1 MAFARASIEVA
12 TVRGVSRCIHVDLGS
27 RLARWRQG
35 VARRASDVARRW
47 AAPPVLPPRLWSH
60 RHQILRLVLWANIP
74 PVAVLVLLHHQ
85 DRASLALVSL
95 VGCLA
100 ALATLSRGSRVLRA
114 TLVSVG
120 LMACAGLAAYASTGP
135 QRFAYFVVMTAS
147 IALYRSWPV
156 LAVACVFG
164 IGEELVLG
172 TVGLALVGALFML
185 IVGSGGLIAW
195 SMDVRRYPL
204 EEGPDETQAANRL
217 RRAIQQGELVL
228 HYQPKFDLRTRRIV
242 GVEALVRWLLPGQE
256 MVFPDVFIGV
266 AERAGIMKPLTFAV
280 LDLALRQFR
289 AWDERGLTLPMAVN
303 LTASILDDNDFPDQ
317 LCAALEAVFVA
328 PAGLALELTESVVMA
343 KPDRTLNILERL
355 SEMGF
360 QLAIDDF
367 GTGYS
372 SLAYLGR
379 LPVDEIKIDRSFV
392 MKMSTSEGDRTIV
405 QASIDLAHKF
415 GKRVVAEGVE
425 DTTTL
430 RLLEEMGC
438 DQAQGYLISRPL
450 PAEHLARW
458 LESWVPPALLAA

>member
-1 MAFARASIEVA
+1 
-12 TVRGVSRCIHVDLGS
+12 
-27 RLARWRQG
+27 
-35 VARRASDVARRW
+35 VARRW
-47 AAPPVLPPRLWSH
+47 GNPPVLPPRLWSH

-74 PVAVLVLLHHQ
+74 PVAVLVLLHRQ
-85 DRASLALVSL
+85 DRLSLLLVFL
-95 VGCLA
+95 LA
-100 ALATLSRGSRVLRA
+100 GLAVLATLSRGPRLLRGA
-114 TLVSVG
+114 LVSLG
-120 LMACAGLAAYASTGP
+120 LMACAGLAAYASSGP
-135 QRFAYFVVMTAS
+135 QRFAYLAVMTAS
-147 IALYRSWPV
+147 VALYRSWAV
-156 LAVACVFG
+156 LAIACGFG
-164 IGEELVLG
+164 IGMELLLG
-172 TVGLALVGALFML
+172 SAGAAALGALFML
-185 IVGSGGLIAW
+185 IIGAGELTAW

-204 EEGPDETQAANRL
+204 DEGPDETHAANRL
-217 RRAIQQGELVL
+217 RRAIQNGELVL

-242 GVEALVRWLLPGQE
+242 GVEALVRWLPPGQE
-256 MVFPDVFIGV
+256 LVFPDVFIGV

-328 PAGLALELTESVVMA
+328 PAGIALELTESVVMA

-392 MKMSTSEGDRTIV
+392 LKMSTSEGDRTIV

-450 PAEHLARW
+450 PAEHLAQW
-458 LESWVPPALLAA
+458 LEGWVPPALLAA

>member
-1 MAFARASIEVA
+1 
-12 TVRGVSRCIHVDLGS
+12 
-27 RLARWRQG
+27 
-35 VARRASDVARRW
+35 VARRW
-47 AAPPVLPPRLWSH
+47 GNPPVLPPRLWSH

-74 PVAVLVLLHHQ
+74 PVAVLVLLHRQ
-85 DRASLALVSL
+85 DRLSLLLVFLLAGLAVLATVSRGPRLLRAALVSL
-95 VGCLA
+95 
-100 ALATLSRGSRVLRA
+100 
-114 TLVSVG
+114 G
-120 LMACAGLAAYASTGP
+120 LMACAGLAAYASSGP
-135 QRFAYFVVMTAS
+135 QRFAYLAVMTAS
-147 IALYRSWPV
+147 VALYRSWAV
-156 LAVACVFG
+156 LAIACGFG
-164 IGEELVLG
+164 IGMELLLG
-172 TVGLALVGALFML
+172 STGAAALGALFML
-185 IVGSGGLIAW
+185 IIGAGELTAW

-204 EEGPDETQAANRL
+204 DEGPDETHAANRL
-217 RRAIQQGELVL
+217 RRAIQNGELVL

-242 GVEALVRWLLPGQE
+242 GVEALVRWLPPGQE
-256 MVFPDVFIGV
+256 LVFPDVFIGV

-328 PAGLALELTESVVMA
+328 PAGIALELTESVVMA

-392 MKMSTSEGDRTIV
+392 LKMSTSEGDRTIV

-430 RLLEEMGC
+430 HLLEEMGC

-458 LESWVPPALLAA
+458 LENWVPPALLAA

>member
-1 MAFARASIEVA
+1 MARASDA
-12 TVRGVSRCIHVDLGS
+12 
-27 RLARWRQG
+27 
-35 VARRASDVARRW
+35 ARRW
-47 AAPPVLPPRLWSH
+47 ASPPVLPPRLWLH
-60 RHQILRLVLWANIP
+60 RHQILRLVLWANLP
-74 PVAVLVLLHHQ
+74 PTSVLVLLHRQ
-85 DRASLALVSL
+85 DRESLLLVAAVVGLAL
-95 VGCLA
+95 
-100 ALATLSRGSRVLRA
+100 LATFSPGTRSFRA

-120 LMACAGLAAYASTGP
+120 LMACAGLAAFASTGP

-147 IALYRSWPV
+147 IALYRSWAV
-156 LAVACVFG
+156 LVVACLFG
-164 IGEELVLG
+164 MGEELVLG
-172 TVGLALVGALFML
+172 SLGLAAVGALFML
-185 IVGSGGLIAW
+185 IVGSGALIAW

-204 EEGPDETQAANRL
+204 DEGPDETQAANRL
-217 RRAIQQGELVL
+217 RRAMKRGELLL
-228 HYQPKFDLRTRRIV
+228 HYQPKFDLRTRQIV
-242 GVEALVRWLLPGQE
+242 GVEALVRWAPPGQKL
-256 MVFPDVFIGV
+256 VFPDAFIGV
-266 AERAGIMKPLTFAV
+266 AERAGFMKPLTFAV
-280 LDLALRQFR
+280 LDLALRQYR
-289 AWDERGLTLPMAVN
+289 AWDERGLRLPMAIN

-317 LCAALEAVFVA
+317 LCAAIEARSVA
-328 PAGLALELTESVVMA
+328 PAGVALELTESVVMA
-343 KPDRTLNILERL
+343 KPDRTQHILERL
-355 SEMGF
+355 SGMGF

-450 PAEHLARW
+450 PAEQLTGW
-458 LESWVPPALLAA
+458 LENWVPPALLAA

>member
-1 MAFARASIEVA
+1 MARASDA
-12 TVRGVSRCIHVDLGS
+12 
-27 RLARWRQG
+27 
-35 VARRASDVARRW
+35 ARRW
-47 AAPPVLPPRLWSH
+47 AAPPVLPPRLWTH
-60 RHQILRLVLWANIP
+60 RHQILRLVLWANVP
-74 PVAVLVLLHHQ
+74 PTSVLVLLHRQ
-85 DRASLALVSL
+85 DRASLVLVSL
-95 VGCLA
+95 VAGLA
-100 ALATLSRGSRVLRA
+100 VLATLTPGTRVLRA

-172 TVGLALVGALFML
+172 SLGLASVGALFML
-185 IVGSGGLIAW
+185 IVGSGALIAW

-217 RRAIQQGELVL
+217 QRGIHHGELIL

-242 GVEALVRWLLPGQE
+242 GVEALVRWSPPGQE
-256 MVFPDVFIGV
+256 LVFPDAFIGV

-280 LDLALRQFR
+280 LDLALRQYR
-289 AWDERGLTLPMAVN
+289 AWDDRGLTLPMAIN
-303 LTASILDDNDFPDQ
+303 LTASILDDNAFPIE
-317 LCAALEAVFVA
+317 LGAALQAAFVS
-328 PAGLALELTESVVMA
+328 PGGIALELTESVVMA
-343 KPDRTLNILERL
+343 KPDRTLHILERL
-355 SEMGF
+355 SAMGI

-392 MKMSTSEGDRTIV
+392 LKMSTREGDRTIV

-430 RLLEEMGC
+430 HLLEEMGC

-458 LESWVPPALLAA
+458 LENWVPPALLAA

>member
-1 MAFARASIEVA
+1 
-12 TVRGVSRCIHVDLGS
+12 
-27 RLARWRQG
+27 
-35 VARRASDVARRW
+35 
-47 AAPPVLPPRLWSH
+47 VLPPRLWSH

-74 PVAVLVLLHHQ
+74 PVSVLVLLHRQ
-85 DRASLALVSL
+85 DRESLLLVSL
-95 VGCLA
+95 VAGLA
-100 ALATLSRGSRVLRA
+100 LLATFSRGSRTLRA

-120 LMACAGLAAYASTGP
+120 LMACAGLTAFAYTGP

-147 IALYRSWPV
+147 ISLYRSWAV
-156 LAVACVFG
+156 LAVACLFG
-164 IGEELVLG
+164 LGEELVLG
-172 TVGLALVGALFML
+172 SLAVASVGALFML

-217 RRAIQQGELVL
+217 RRGIHNGELIL

-242 GVEALVRWLLPGQE
+242 GVEALVRWSPPGQAL
-256 MVFPDVFIGV
+256 VFPDGFIGV

-280 LDLALRQFR
+280 LDLALRQYR
-289 AWDERGLTLPMAVN
+289 AWDDRGLTLAMAIN
-303 LTASILDDNDFPDQ
+303 LTASILDDNDFPTQ
-317 LCAALEAVFVA
+317 LGAALAAGFVP
-328 PAGLALELTESVVMA
+328 PAGIGLELTESVVMA
-343 KPDRTLNILERL
+343 KPDRTQHILRQL
-355 SEMGF
+355 SAMGF

-392 MKMSTSEGDRTIV
+392 MKMSTSDGDRTIV

-430 RLLEEMGC
+430 HLLEEMGC
-438 DQAQGYLISRPL
+438 DQVQGYLISRPL
-450 PAEHLARW
+450 SAEHLAGW
-458 LESWVPPALLAA
+458 LENWVPPALLAA

>member
-1 MAFARASIEVA
+1 MERP
-12 TVRGVSRCIHVDLGS
+12 SRP
-27 RLARWRQG
+27 ARWRQG
-35 VARRASDVARRW
+35 VARASDAARRW
-47 AAPPVLPPRLWSH
+47 ASPPVLPPRLWSH

-74 PVAVLVLLHHQ
+74 PASILVLLHRQ
-85 DRASLALVSL
+85 DRESLLLVSL
-95 VGCLA
+95 VVGLA
-100 ALATLSRGSRVLRA
+100 LLATFSRGGRSLRA

-120 LMACAGLAAYASTGP
+120 LMACAGLTAFAHNGP
-135 QRFAYFVVMTAS
+135 QRFGYFVVMTAS
-147 IALYRSWPV
+147 IAPYRSWAV
-156 LAVACVFG
+156 VALACLFG

-172 TVGLALVGALFML
+172 SFQVAAVGALFML

-217 RRAIQQGELVL
+217 RRGIHQGALTL

-242 GVEALVRWLLPGQE
+242 GVEALVRWLPPGQE
-256 MVFPDVFIGV
+256 VVFPDAFIGV
-266 AERAGIMKPLTFAV
+266 GERAGIMKPVTFAV
-280 LDLALRQFR
+280 LALALRQYR
-289 AWDERGLTLPMAVN
+289 AWYDRGLRLPMAIN
-303 LTASILDDNDFPDQ
+303 LTASLVDDDDFPIQ
-317 LCAALEAVFVA
+317 LLAALEAGSVSSS
-328 PAGLALELTESVVMA
+328 GISLEFTEPVVMA
-343 KPDRTLNILERL
+343 KPDRTQHILKRL
-355 SEMGF
+355 STMGF

-392 MKMSTSEGDRTIV
+392 LKMSTSDGDRTIV
-405 QASIDLAHKF
+405 QASIELAHKF

-430 RLLEEMGC
+430 HLLEEMGC

-450 PAEHLARW
+450 PAEQLARW
-458 LESWVPPALLAA
+458 LEAWVPPALLAA

>member
-1 MAFARASIEVA
+1 MNPASRPA
-12 TVRGVSRCIHVDLGS
+12 L
-27 RLARWRQG
+27 WRQG
-35 VARRASDVARRW
+35 VARASDAARRW

-74 PVAVLVLLHHQ
+74 PVGVLVLLHRE
-85 DRASLALVSL
+85 DRQSLLLVLL
-95 VGCLA
+95 VAGLA
-100 ALATLSRGSRVLRA
+100 VLATFSRGTRLLRA

-135 QRFAYFVVMTAS
+135 QRFAYFVVMAAS

-156 LAVACVFG
+156 LAIACLFG

-172 TVGLALVGALFML
+172 SLGLASVGALFML

-217 RRAIQQGELVL
+217 RRGIHQGELTL

-242 GVEALVRWLLPGQE
+242 GVEALVRWLPPGQE
-256 MVFPDVFIGV
+256 LVFPDAFIGV

-280 LDLALRQFR
+280 LDLALRQYR
-289 AWDERGLTLPMAVN
+289 AWYDRGLRLPMAIN
-303 LTASILDDNDFPDQ
+303 LTASLLDDDDFPMQ
-317 LCAALEAVFVA
+317 LMAALEVGSVSSS
-328 PAGLALELTESVVMA
+328 GISLELTESVVMA
-343 KPDRTLNILERL
+343 KPDRTQHVLKRL
-355 SEMGF
+355 SAMGF

-392 MKMSTSEGDRTIV
+392 QKMSTSDGDRTIV
-405 QASIDLAHKF
+405 QASIELAHKF

-438 DQAQGYLISRPL
+438 DQAQGYLFSRPL
-450 PAEHLARW
+450 SAEHLAGW
-458 LESWVPPALLAA
+458 LENWVPPALLAA

>member
-1 MAFARASIEVA
+1 LI
-12 TVRGVSRCIHVDLGS
+12 RGT
-27 RLARWRQG
+27 RL
-35 VARRASDVARRW
+35 
-47 AAPPVLPPRLWSH
+47 
-60 RHQILRLVLWANIP
+60 
-74 PVAVLVLLHHQ
+74 
-85 DRASLALVSL
+85 
-95 VGCLA
+95 
-100 ALATLSRGSRVLRA
+100 LRA
-114 TLVSVG
+114 TVVSVG
-120 LMACAGLAAYASTGP
+120 LMACAGLAAYASSGP
-135 QRFAYFVVMTAS
+135 QQFAYFVVMTAS
-147 IALYRSWPV
+147 IALYRSWAV
-156 LAVACVFG
+156 LAIACAFG

-172 TVGLALVGALFML
+172 SFALASVGALFML
-185 IVGSGGLIAW
+185 IVGSGALIAW

-204 EEGPDETQAANRL
+204 DEGPDETQAANRL
-217 RRAIQQGELVL
+217 RRAIQHGELIL

-242 GVEALVRWLLPGQE
+242 GVEALVRWSAPGQE
-256 MVFPDVFIGV
+256 LIFPDAFIGV

-280 LDLALRQFR
+280 LELALRQFR
-289 AWDERGLTLPMAVN
+289 AWDARGLTLPMAIN
-303 LTASILDDNDFPDQ
+303 LTASILDDDDFPTQ
-317 LCAALEAVFVA
+317 LRAALEVGSVS
-328 PAGLALELTESVVMA
+328 PAGIALELTESVVMA
-343 KPDRTLNILERL
+343 KPDLTQHILERL
-355 SEMGF
+355 RAMGF

-392 MKMSTSEGDRTIV
+392 LKMSTSDGDRTIV

>member
-1 MAFARASIEVA
+1 V
-12 TVRGVSRCIHVDLGS
+12 
-27 RLARWRQG
+27 
-35 VARRASDVARRW
+35 
-47 AAPPVLPPRLWSH
+47 
-60 RHQILRLVLWANIP
+60 
-74 PVAVLVLLHHQ
+74 
-85 DRASLALVSL
+85 LVSL
-95 VGCLA
+95 VAGLA
-100 ALATLSRGSRVLRA
+100 VLATLTPGTRVLRA

-172 TVGLALVGALFML
+172 SLGLASVGALFML
-185 IVGSGGLIAW
+185 IVGSGALIAW

-217 RRAIQQGELVL
+217 QRGIHHGELIL

-242 GVEALVRWLLPGQE
+242 GVEALVRWSPPGQE
-256 MVFPDVFIGV
+256 LVFPDAFIGV

-280 LDLALRQFR
+280 LDLALRQYR
-289 AWDERGLTLPMAVN
+289 AWDDRGLTLPMAIN
-303 LTASILDDNDFPDQ
+303 LTASILDDNAFPIE
-317 LCAALEAVFVA
+317 LGAALQAAFVS
-328 PAGLALELTESVVMA
+328 PGGIALELTESVVMA
-343 KPDRTLNILERL
+343 KPDRTLHILERL
-355 SEMGF
+355 SAMGI

-392 MKMSTSEGDRTIV
+392 LKMSTREGDRTIV

-430 RLLEEMGC
+430 HLLEEMGC

-458 LESWVPPALLAA
+458 LENWVPPALLAA

>member
-1 MAFARASIEVA
+1 V
-12 TVRGVSRCIHVDLGS
+12 
-27 RLARWRQG
+27 
-35 VARRASDVARRW
+35 RRASDAARRW
-47 AAPPVLPPRLWSH
+47 ANPPVLPPRLWAH

-74 PVAVLVLLHHQ
+74 PVGVLVLLYRQ
-85 DRASLALVSL
+85 DLRSLRLVVL
-95 VGCLA
+95 VA
-100 ALATLSRGSRVLRA
+100 ALAVLATLIRGSRLLRA
-114 TLVSVG
+114 TVVSVG

-156 LAVACVFG
+156 LAVACLIGF
-164 IGEELVLG
+164 GEELVLG
-172 TVGLALVGALFML
+172 SLGLALVGALFML

-204 EEGPDETQAANRL
+204 NEGPDETAAANRL
-217 RRAIQQGELVL
+217 RRAIQKGELML

-242 GVEALVRWLLPGQE
+242 GVEALVRWLPPGQE
-256 MVFPDVFIGV
+256 LVFPDAFIGV

-280 LDLALRQFR
+280 LDLALRQYR
-289 AWDERGLTLPMAVN
+289 VWHVRGLTLPMAIN
-303 LTASILDDNDFPDQ
+303 LTASILDDNDFPAE
-317 LCAALEAVFVA
+317 LCAALEAEFVS
-328 PAGLALELTESVVMA
+328 PAGVALELTESVVMA
-343 KPDRTLNILERL
+343 KPDRTMDILERL
-355 SEMGF
+355 SGMGF

-392 MKMSTSEGDRTIV
+392 LKMSTNDGDRTIV
-405 QASIDLAHKF
+405 QASIELAHKF

-450 PAEHLARW
+450 AAEHLARW
-458 LESWVPPALLAA
+458 LENWVPPALLAA